1 MNARAMAL
9 PLALVCCLLA
19 AACDQA
25 SEETQEFRGVEG
37 DGLAP
42 PPNARPGDPV
52 RGTDIFASREA
63 GHCVLCHK
71 LSSVDA
77 PFQGDL
83 GPALDGI
90 GSRLSG
96 QQIRLRIAAPHL
108 VWPGTVMPSYG
119 RTLGLHQVDPDHQG
133 EPILSG
139 QEIEDL
145 VAFLSLQTGAEVQDG

>member
-1 MNARAMAL
+1 LSVRAVA
-9 PLALVCCLLA
+9 LALVCCLLA
-19 AACDQA
+19 TACVRA
-25 SEETQEFRGVEG
+25 SEETQELRGVEG

-42 PPNARPGDPV
+42 PPNARAGDPV
-52 RGTDIFASREA
+52 RGADIFASREA
-63 GHCVLCHK
+63 GHCVLCHQ

-77 PFQGDL
+77 PFQGNL

-96 QQIRLRIAAPHL
+96 QQIRLRITAPHL
-108 VWPGTVMPSYG
+108 VWPDTVMPSYG
-119 RTLGLHQVDPDHQG
+119 RALGLNQVDPSYEG